1 MNADDQSRHLRSTTG
16 PAGRSR
22 LVRDPQD
29 RVLGG
34 VSAAVA
40 RHLDLDVTLI
50 RLAMVLLVIVTGGAG
65 LVGYLLAWMLIPQ
78 ATPRPDDRGS
88 RDPGRGDPSA
98 PDVAQVVSP
107 TPAPSA
113 RAAWRAV
120 GKELRSLGA
129 ALRSEQELGGEDPGA
144 EGGGPPRRPLAAA
157 DARMTAFGQRLR
169 APEVRAGAK
178 RAAAVLSDAIGT
190 SIDGVGRRGRRG

>member
-16 PAGRSR
+16 

-34 VSAAVA
+34 VCAAVA
-40 RHLDLDVTLI
+40 RRLDLDVTLI
-50 RLAMVLLVIVTGGAG
+50 RLAMSLLVIVTGGAG
-65 LVGYLLAWMLIPQ
+65 LVVYLLAWMLIPQ
-78 ATPRPDDRGS
+78 AVPRPDDRGTQDHS
-88 RDPGRGDPSA
+88 VGDHSA
-98 PDVAQVVSP
+98 ADVGTQVASP

-120 GKELRSLGA
+120 GNELRSLGA
-129 ALRSEQELGGEDPGA
+129 ALRSEQVLGGQDPGA
-144 EGGGPPRRPLAAA
+144 EGGSPPRRPLAAA

-169 APEVRAGAK
+169 APEVQAGAK
-178 RAAAVLSDAIGT
+178 RTAAVLSDAIGT
-190 SIDGVGRRGRRG
+190 SIGEVGRRGRRS